1 MVLDSLLNP
10 IFGPLL
16 RLSALWAIVIISL
29 IIALIMILIYKFT
42 TNQTLMKEMKMQLKG
57 YQKQLK
63 EHRGDTAKMSELNK
77 KMMSINM
84 KVFRQSM
91 KSMFVTW
98 IPIILIFGWMNAHL
112 GYYPILPGEEFST
125 SIIFED
131 NVEGT
136 VELKV
141 PYGVELISESIQEIN
156 NGKAEWKLN
165 GMTGT
170 HLLEYNFENEKLLKE
185 ILITEEKA
193 YKNPIKAKKG
203 FLSFGGDHIQEDS
216 KAVQIS
222 VSHKRVYPLEIFGL
236 RLSWFWTYFIFTLI
250 FNMALRK
257 LMRIY

>member
-16 RLSALWAIVIISL
+16 RLSAIWAIVIISF
-29 IIALIMILIYKFT
+29 IIALIMIVIYKYT
-42 TNQTLMKEMKMQLKG
+42 TNQTLMKEMKLQLKG

-77 KMMSINM
+77 KMMAINM

-125 SIIFED
+125 TIIFEE
-131 NVEGT
+131 NVEGM

-141 PYGVELISESIQEIN
+141 PYGVEMISGGVQEIDK
-156 NGKAEWKLN
+156 GKAEWKLK

-170 HLLEYNFENEKLLKE
+170 HLLEYDFEDEKLLKE
-185 ILITEEKA
+185 ILITEENL

-203 FLSFGGDHIQEDS
+203 FLSFGGDHIPDDS

-222 VSHKRVYPLEIFGL
+222 ISNKRVYPLNLFGL
-236 RLSWFWTYFIFTLI
+236 NLSWFWTYFIFTLV

-257 LMRIY
+257 LMKVY